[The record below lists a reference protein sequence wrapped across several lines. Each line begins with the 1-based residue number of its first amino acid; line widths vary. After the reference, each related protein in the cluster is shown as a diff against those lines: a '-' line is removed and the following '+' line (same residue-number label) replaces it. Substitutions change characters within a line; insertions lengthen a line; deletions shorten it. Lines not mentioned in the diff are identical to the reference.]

1 MFIGTSEK
9 CSSLAA
15 KSLDGEG
22 LSYFCPMTLERVNY
36 INPVYLSI
44 VGGRRMVFFIEA
56 IMYLVLASYL
66 FLVFISWYNFRRA
79 KLKIVL
85 FFALGFSTL
94 LVARI
99 LYITMGYYDAEVYIT
114 LLEFVAAVY
123 FVAGMLSV

>member
-1 MFIGTSEK
+1 
-9 CSSLAA
+9 
-15 KSLDGEG
+15 
-22 LSYFCPMTLERVNY
+22 
-36 INPVYLSI
+36 
-44 VGGRRMVFFIEA
+44 MVFFIDV
-56 IMYLVLASYL
+56 IMWLVLASYI

-99 LYITMGYYDAEVYIT
+99 LYSTMGYQEAEVYIT
-114 LLEFVAAVY
+114 LLEFCAAVY